1 MHTSCRS
8 SCSVH
13 GPLRISSLTVT
24 ILITLV
30 YDDSVALTLLAPTL
44 YRLGAGLLALL
55 PPLCACW
62 LQLQDVILDELQPV
76 QQQRK
81 TSY

>member
-1 MHTSCRS
+1 ME
-8 SCSVH
+8 
-13 GPLRISSLTVT
+13 LK
-24 ILITLV
+24 
-30 YDDSVALTLLAPTL
+30 DEALFMRRHAPTLEARVEVVDPPEAAALACAIKAL